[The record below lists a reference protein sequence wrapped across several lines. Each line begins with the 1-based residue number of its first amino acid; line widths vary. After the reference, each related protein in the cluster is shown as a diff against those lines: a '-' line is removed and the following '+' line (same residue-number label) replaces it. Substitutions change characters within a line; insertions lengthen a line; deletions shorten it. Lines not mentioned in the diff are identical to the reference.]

1 MRAALRLR
9 LDRLTELAQRKAKP
23 DNGPACN
30 TEAEL
35 KAELAKVEA
44 ELISLGINNSDDEI
58 KQMLEDDLI
67 SRGYTV
73 ANARALASMV

>member
-9 LDRLTELAQRKAKP
+9 LDRLTELAQRKAKQ

-30 TEAEL
+30 TAAEL
-35 KAELAKVEA
+35 EAELAKVEA

-58 KQMLEDDLI
+58 RQMLEDDLV

-73 ANARALASMV
+73 ANARALASLV